1 VKEMLKERLPE
12 LLDDYIFK
20 DQKNGDKVKEISRTY
35 RKIANSLFNKKVK
48 DPRQRVTFHTL
59 RHTFASW
66 LALQGESLM
75 TIREL
80 LGHKSFAMTQRY
92 AHLIPDEKKRAT
104 LNLERAFTEKRN
116 GVATGE

>member
-1 VKEMLKERLPE
+1 MHQYPNR
-12 LLDDYIFK
+12 I
-20 DQKNGDKVKEISRTY
+20 QKVAGR
-35 RKIANSLFNKKVK
+35 LFNKGVK
-48 DPRQRVTFHTL
+48 DRRQQVTFHTL

-92 AHLIPDEKKRAT
+92 AHLMPDEKKKAT
-104 LNLERAFTEKRN
+104 LKLEQAFNKKNAEIVSDIK
-116 GVATGE
+116 GG